1 MFDLH
6 EKQNTCLKVKTIN
19 NNKQI
24 ARPDLAQLVERIA
37 KKQKIMRRIS
47 HILALGLVV
56 LATASCRPRPVA
68 ATPGEAA
75 KQYVEH
81 IMRGDYEAF
90 VEGVSF
96 ADAPPTGMTAGQD
109 RAHAEAL
116 RAIHMV
122 DVNDRGG
129 IREVRVISERPSADN
144 RICDVILASHYH
156 DGLVKTVSLHMVND
170 YDVWK
175 IRETPY
181 KEIWRA
187 TTSEGDTEV
196 VKVHDGATRDF
207 IKAKDRVT
215 GAKEFIKDIDRHNGE
230 VEVVKVL
237 EGGRRHREVIRTMDD
252 GTIVDTVVK

>member
-1 MFDLH
+1 
-6 EKQNTCLKVKTIN
+6 
-19 NNKQI
+19 
-24 ARPDLAQLVERIA
+24 
-37 KKQKIMRRIS
+37 
-47 HILALGLVV
+47 LALGLVV
-56 LATASCRPRPVA
+56 LASSSCRPRPVA

-96 ADAPPTGMTAGQD
+96 ADPDAGATARHD
-109 RAHAEAL
+109 RVHAEAL
-116 RAIHMV
+116 RTIHAPDV
-122 DVNDRGG
+122 DDRGG

-144 RICDVILASHYH
+144 RTCDVTLASVYN
-156 DGLVKTVSLHMVND
+156 DGLVKTVNLHMVND

-181 KEIWRA
+181 REIWRA

-196 VKVHDGATRDF
+196 VKVYDGATRD
-207 IKAKDRVT
+207 
-215 GAKEFIKDIDRHNGE
+215 FIKDIDRHNGE

-237 EGGRRHREVIRTMDD
+237 ENGRRHHEVIRTMND
-252 GTIVDTVVK
+252 GTTE